1 MSKLSR
7 GFDHGQAKDRRPC
20 ACCDDCDFTAVRQ
33 CRWES
38 PRISAKNSTM
48 TETKYTLS
56 IPFRILC
63 VVLGL
68 TAVFMNMG
76 NLAGDASSTGS
87 TALQH
92 STQSCTDKLNELDH
106 VFDQRREARAV
117 FSRGKGEKWDW
128 YEPEAV
134 CLSEERFGSNS
145 NQRYMAFQDGALEC
159 LIEFCLTFNMK
170 FS

>member
-1 MSKLSR
+1 MS
-7 GFDHGQAKDRRPC
+7 AN
-20 ACCDDCDFTAVRQ
+20 
-33 CRWES
+33 
-38 PRISAKNSTM
+38 NSTM

-68 TAVFMNMG
+68 TAVLMNMG

-87 TALQH
+87 AAQLVASSVQH

-106 VFDQRREARAV
+106 VFDQRRDARAV
-117 FSRGKGEKWDW
+117 FSHGKGEKWDW

-145 NQRYMAFQDGALEC
+145 NQRYMAFQDGALAC
-159 LIEFCLTFNMK
+159 LIEFCLTFSMK